1 MATSEKTSIT
11 DSPNVSK
18 EEKRRLKKERK
29 RKRREAS
36 TSSCTERTFRGS
48 DEGPLDAP
56 AWAKGFEVQ
65 DLRLQVAL
73 LPRSLGSHS
82 SVSSQVSQSVRKGL
96 LFKYHQATGG
106 IAIAFRTIELVR
118 EGNGWIRHELP
129 HIHFTAEVQALVFCP
144 EVGMEV
150 ITKII
155 ANFQWLY
162 KCNFHLLDFNFL
174 FDTVPLLINYN
185 EISAY
190 RNCE

>member
-1 MATSEKTSIT
+1 MASSENASLSG
-11 DSPNVSK
+11 SPSK
-18 EEKRRLKKERK
+18 EEKRRLKKEKK

-48 DEGPLDAP
+48 DVGPMDTP

-73 LPRSLGSHS
+73 LPRSLGSYS
-82 SVSSQVSQSVRKGL
+82 SVASQVSQSVRKGL

-150 ITKII
+150 TTKILLYCCI
-155 ANFQWLY
+155 FSGCTRAISISSLFNYAYDFFFQ
-162 KCNFHLLDFNFL
+162 F
-174 FDTVPLLINYN
+174 
-185 EISAY
+185 
-190 RNCE
+190 